1 MAEILRR
8 DKAASPE
15 AAQLVLC
22 ARLVLLE
29 PALRV
34 GLKVQRKTLP
44 HQQLVQAGGFA
55 VDGAKP
61 DMPFAV
67 GFARPQI
74 LAMDTALID
83 QFGKLVARFHAARPG
98 FGMFVDAHLVELR
111 SIDAIEFE
119 SHAGE
124 LDGVSVLDERVLG
137 ASRTCCEKYQD
148 HDQKTHRLNQPAKM
162 MISPDL
168 IAQQDLQNELEHRI
182 SGIRTVFDNL
192 RGQATLISQVK
203 SDAGLAACATFLCHG
218 TKPLRCSFI
227 VHAAAEPGNRQSL
240 QRPRGVMPE
249 RFFCGG
255 RRASPSL
262 ESACWKIIQGRARL
276 WKVDDACDQA
286 AIQNAYD

>member
-29 PALRV
+29 PALGV

-74 LAMDTALID
+74 LAMDTALIN
-83 QFGKLVARFHAARPG
+83 QFRKLVARFHATRPW

-124 LDGVSVLDERVLG
+124 LDGVSVLDERVFG
-137 ASRTCCEKYQD
+137 ASRTSCEEYQD
-148 HDQKTHRLNQPAKM
+148 HDEKTHRLEPAR
-162 MISPDL
+162 
-168 IAQQDLQNELEHRI
+168 QNDNFVRPYRTTGFAERAGNTGFQKLEQFSTI
-182 SGIRTVFDNL
+182 C
-192 RGQATLISQVK
+192 
-203 SDAGLAACATFLCHG
+203 AA
-218 TKPLRCSFI
+218 R
-227 VHAAAEPGNRQSL
+227 
-240 QRPRGVMPE
+240 RP
-249 RFFCGG
+249 
-255 RRASPSL
+255 
-262 ESACWKIIQGRARL
+262 
-276 WKVDDACDQA
+276 
-286 AIQNAYD
+286 